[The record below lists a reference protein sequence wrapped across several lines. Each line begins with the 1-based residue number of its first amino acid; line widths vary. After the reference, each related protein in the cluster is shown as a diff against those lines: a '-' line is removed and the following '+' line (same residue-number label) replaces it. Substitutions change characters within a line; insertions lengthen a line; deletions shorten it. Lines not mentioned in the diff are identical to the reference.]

1 MRVHLGSVKG
11 PLEPF
16 MSGLG
21 DNSRDALGVCSR
33 SSTLIWVG
41 VPMEAPMGNIIRD
54 PMGDPMGDSI
64 EGALD
69 SGKFYLISKT

>member
-1 MRVHLGSVKG
+1 MGSVKG

-16 MSGLG
+16 MSGSG
-21 DNSRDALGVCSR
+21 DNLRDALGVCSR

-41 VPMEAPMGNIIRD
+41 VPMEAPIGNIIRD
-54 PMGDPMGDSI
+54 PMGDPI

-69 SGKFYLISKT
+69 LGKFYLIGKT